1 MPLVPRPIDGYL
13 RHNRRINSFLSSESL
28 SIQSRS
34 CPRRMMPHYARIKLT
49 SANLEQLERVAKS
62 IREIAD
68 KTGVRVKGPQ
78 PLPTKRLKVTTRK
91 APTGEGSHTFD
102 HWQLRIHRRIL
113 DVQPDD
119 RTLRQI
125 TKLDIPEDV
134 RIEIIL
140 TT

>member
-1 MPLVPRPIDGYL
+1 MPK
-13 RHNRRINSFLSSESL
+13 
-28 SIQSRS
+28 
-34 CPRRMMPHYARIKLT
+34 YARIKLT
-49 SANLEQLERVAKS
+49 STNLKALEMVAWN

-78 PLPTKRLKVTTRK
+78 PLPTKRLKITTRK
-91 APTGEGSHTFD
+91 APTGEGTHTFD

-125 TKLDIPEDV
+125 TRLKIPEDV
-134 RIEIIL
+134 RVEIVL